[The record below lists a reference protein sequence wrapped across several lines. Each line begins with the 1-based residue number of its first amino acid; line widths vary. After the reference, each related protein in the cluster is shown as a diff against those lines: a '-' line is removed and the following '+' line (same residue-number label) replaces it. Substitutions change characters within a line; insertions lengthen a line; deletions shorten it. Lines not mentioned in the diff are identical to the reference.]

1 MLNRR
6 TVLSGLMTGLV
17 AATGWS
23 VPALA
28 INAQRRA
35 LHVRNIHTG
44 ERLDLVYWANGKYLD
59 KSLTAYDH
67 LLRDHHLHRVM
78 AIHPKV
84 YDLLWIVQVALH
96 PKGAIEIL
104 SGYRSAATNRML
116 AYATDG
122 VAQHSYHIQGK
133 AVDISIPG
141 ARPDIV
147 AAAAQAVRFGG
158 VGRYRGFVHL
168 DTGPPASGPSDGA

>member
-1 MLNRR
+1 
-6 TVLSGLMTGLV
+6 MTGL
-17 AATGWS
+17 AAVTGWS

-28 INAQRRA
+28 LNAQRRT
-35 LHVRNIHTG
+35 LHVRNVHTG
-44 ERLDLVYWANGKYLD
+44 ERLELVYWANGKCLD
-59 KSLTAYDH
+59 KSLVAYDH

-84 YDLLWIVQVALH
+84 YDLLWIVQVALRH
-96 PKGAIEIL
+96 KGAIEIL

-141 ARPDIV
+141 APPP
-147 AAAAQAVRFGG
+147 
-158 VGRYRGFVHL
+158 RYRGRRRPGGQVRRRRPLQGGFVHL
-168 DTGPPASGPSDGA
+168 DTGPPRHWSA